1 MKFSA
6 VIKFMLILLL
16 FAGTGCEETTID
28 PLFKESTFRINQL
41 YTSSDGIYKFKITD
55 VNDSRC
61 PEGAQ
66 CIWAGE
72 VYLKGEWIENK
83 DTTEVELHSLLTDQQ
98 KLPEG
103 ITMKIMDAKPYPK
116 SGTPTDPEDLELSLL
131 IQKK

>member
-6 VIKFMLILLL
+6 VLKFMLILLF

-83 DTTEVELHSLLTDQQ
+83 DTTAVEIHSLEAKLQ
-98 KLPEG
+98 KQPNG
-103 ITMKIMDAKPYPK
+103 FTIQIQDAKPYPK
-116 SGTPTDPEDLELSLL
+116 LNTESKPEDLVFTLL